1 MKLTYAMRGLALLAV
16 IAHPLG
22 AETVPQSAAPAA
34 TTMPGA
40 ASTAVASVEAGA
52 IKKLLEQ
59 KFPGA
64 TIGGVAK
71 SGAPGLFEVQ
81 FDDQIVYTDA
91 KVSYVF
97 VGALYDADSKRNLT
111 EERLRK
117 LNRIAWSELPLEL
130 AMKKVK
136 GTGARKLAVFSD
148 ADCPFCDRLEKEL
161 KNIDNVTIY
170 TFVYPIDQLHPDA
183 ARKTRIIWC
192 APDRQAAWDAWFASK
207 KLPDNAGECETPL
220 EKTLAL
226 GQKLRINAT
235 PTLVFADG
243 SIIPGALPA
252 PRLETELKQAEAEAA
267 KLAGPAKGNA
277 GMAGATGAAGPTG
290 AAPTGTTGASTGAS
304 APKPAV
310 GAQGAAKQA
319 GGAAKAAKA
328 K

>member
-1 MKLTYAMRGLALLAV
+1 MKTNYVLCGLALLAV
-16 IAHPLG
+16 IAQPLG
-22 AETVPQSAAPAA
+22 AQSLPQSTAPTAPA
-34 TTMPGA
+34 MQGA
-40 ASTAVASVEAGA
+40 ASNAANHGEAGA

-64 TIGGVAK
+64 TIGSIAK
-71 SGAPGLFEVQ
+71 SGAPGMFEVQ

-91 KVSYVF
+91 RVSYVF

-117 LNRIAWSELPLEL
+117 LNRIVWSDLPLEL

-148 ADCPFCDRLEKEL
+148 ADCPFCERLEKEL
-161 KNIDNVTIY
+161 KTIDNVTIY

-220 EKTLAL
+220 DKTLAL

-235 PTLVFADG
+235 PTLIFADG
-243 SIIPGALPA
+243 SMIPGALPA
-252 PRLETELKQAEAEAA
+252 PRLETELNHSEAEAA
-267 KLAGPAKGNA
+267 KLAGPAKASVGTAANA
-277 GMAGATGAAGPTG
+277 ASAGATGGNA
-290 AAPTGTTGASTGAS
+290 GASTGA
-304 APKPAV
+304 AVQKPAP
-310 GAQGAAKQA
+310 GAPQGAVKPA
-319 GGAAKAAKA
+319 GGAAKAATSK
-328 K
+328 